1 MFIGN
6 NIIMSELAPGHS
18 GTRMGKYVI
27 IIITSTI
34 LINLD
39 HTVANPRCEHGSL
52 RLVGG
57 SIALEGRV
65 EICLG
70 GRWGTVCDDQ
80 WDNTDASV
88 VCRQLGYSPNG
99 NNYSVLLL
107 SGKSLEQKLRV
118 VL

>member
-1 MFIGN
+1 
-6 NIIMSELAPGHS
+6 MS
-18 GTRMGKYVI
+18 I
-27 IIITSTI
+27 I
-34 LINLD
+34 LITFD
-39 HTVANPRCEHGSL
+39 DAVPNPRCEHGSL
-52 RLVGG
+52 QLVGG

-88 VCRQLGYSPNG
+88 VCKQLGYSANG
-99 NNYSVLLL
+99 NNNYYSVIAIITILKQAIRTKSK
-107 SGKSLEQKLRV
+107 SGG